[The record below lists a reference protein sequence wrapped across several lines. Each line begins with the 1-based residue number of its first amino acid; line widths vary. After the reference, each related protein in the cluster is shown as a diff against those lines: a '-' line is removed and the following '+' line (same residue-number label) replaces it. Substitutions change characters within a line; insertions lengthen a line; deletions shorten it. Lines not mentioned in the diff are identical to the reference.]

1 VYQAEK
7 QYGKAVRVLEVDIQR
22 FARALGPKDIQTG
35 MAQVRLG
42 RNLLL
47 DKRYAEAAVRSLDGY
62 NILVNQMSPDS
73 AWVAGARHDLAIAYA
88 KLGNRQKA
96 TQYASIPVVTKP

>member
-1 VYQAEK
+1 
-7 QYGKAVRVLEVDIQR
+7 
-22 FARALGPKDIQTG
+22 

-42 RNLLL
+42 RNFLL
-47 DKRYAEAAVRSLDGY
+47 DEKYSDAEIHSLAGY

-88 KLGNRQKA
+88 KLGDRQKA
-96 TQYASIPVVTKP
+96 TQFASLPVVTKPNAR